1 MLWESLQV
9 KLGAYMSRRIAR
21 LNAYQLI
28 FEYIFSKEI
37 DETALSTMLNAD
49 DITPADEEYIKKVA
63 YGVKDNYDELI
74 KLIADN
80 SKNFKV
86 ERIFKPDLAALL
98 LACYEMKYVDDI
110 PLAVSINEVIEIVK
124 VYSTD
129 KSSKFV
135 NGVLKG
141 VYNTLKE
148 V

>member
-1 MLWESLQV
+1 
-9 KLGAYMSRRIAR
+9 MSRRNAR
-21 LNAYQLI
+21 LNAYQRI
-28 FEYIFSKEI
+28 FGYLFSKEI
-37 DETALSTMLNAD
+37 DETALNTMVSAD
-49 DITPADEEYIKKVA
+49 DIQQADEDYIREVVS
-63 YGVKDNYDELI
+63 GVRDNYDDLMS
-74 KLIADN
+74 LIADN
-80 SKNFKV
+80 SKNFKI
-86 ERIFKPDLAALL
+86 ERIYKPDLAALL

-141 VYNTLKE
+141 VYNALKE

>member
-1 MLWESLQV
+1 M
-9 KLGAYMSRRIAR
+9 
-21 LNAYQLI
+21 
-28 FEYIFSKEI
+28 
-37 DETALSTMLNAD
+37 
-49 DITPADEEYIKKVA
+49 
-63 YGVKDNYDELI
+63 
-74 KLIADN
+74 
-80 SKNFKV
+80 
-86 ERIFKPDLAALL
+86 L

-141 VYNTLKE
+141 VYNALKE

>member
-1 MLWESLQV
+1 
-9 KLGAYMSRRIAR
+9 MSRRIAR
-21 LNAYQLI
+21 LNAYKLI

-37 DETALSTMLNAD
+37 DETALSTMVNEEDLQS
-49 DITPADEEYIKKVA
+49 ADEEYIRSVV

-74 KLIADN
+74 RLISDN

-86 ERIFKPDLAALL
+86 DRIFKPDLAALL

-124 VYSTD
+124 IYSTD

>member
-1 MLWESLQV
+1 
-9 KLGAYMSRRIAR
+9 MSRRNAR

-28 FEYIFSKEI
+28 FGYLFSKEI
-37 DETALSTMLNAD
+37 DETALNTMVSSD
-49 DITPADEEYIKKVA
+49 DIQQADEDYIREVVS
-63 YGVKDNYDELI
+63 GVRDNYDDLMS
-74 KLIADN
+74 LIADN
-80 SKNFKV
+80 SKNFKI
-86 ERIFKPDLAALL
+86 ERIYKPDLAALL

-141 VYNTLKE
+141 VYNALKE

>member
-1 MLWESLQV
+1 
-9 KLGAYMSRRIAR
+9 MSRRNAR

-28 FEYIFSKEI
+28 FGYLFSKEI
-37 DETALSTMLNAD
+37 DDTALNTMVSAD
-49 DITPADEEYIKKVA
+49 DIQQADEDYIREVVS
-63 YGVKDNYDELI
+63 GVRDNYDDLMS
-74 KLIADN
+74 LIADN
-80 SKNFKV
+80 SKNFKI
-86 ERIFKPDLAALL
+86 ERIYKPDLAALL

-141 VYNTLKE
+141 VYNALKE

>member
-1 MLWESLQV
+1 
-9 KLGAYMSRRIAR
+9 MSRRNAR

-28 FEYIFSKEI
+28 FGYLFSKEI
-37 DETALSTMLNAD
+37 DETALNTMVSAD
-49 DITPADEEYIKKVA
+49 DIQQADEDYIREVVS
-63 YGVKDNYDELI
+63 GVRDNYDALMS
-74 KLIADN
+74 LIADN
-80 SKNFKV
+80 SKNFKI
-86 ERIFKPDLAALL
+86 ERIYKPDLAALL

-141 VYNTLKE
+141 VYNALKE

>member
-1 MLWESLQV
+1 
-9 KLGAYMSRRIAR
+9 MSRRNAR

-28 FEYIFSKEI
+28 FGYLFSKEI
-37 DETALSTMLNAD
+37 DETALNTMVSAD
-49 DITPADEEYIKKVA
+49 DIQQADEDYIREVVS
-63 YGVKDNYDELI
+63 GVRDNYDDLMS
-74 KLIADN
+74 LIADN
-80 SKNFKV
+80 SKNFKI
-86 ERIFKPDLAALL
+86 ERIYKPDLAALL

-110 PLAVSINEVIEIVK
+110 PLAVSINEVLEIVK

-141 VYNTLKE
+141 VYNALKE

>member
-1 MLWESLQV
+1 
-9 KLGAYMSRRIAR
+9 MSRRIAR
-21 LNAYQLI
+21 LNAYKLI

-37 DETALSTMLNAD
+37 DEIALNTMVNEE
-49 DITPADEEYIKKVA
+49 DIQSADEEYIRSVV

-74 KLIADN
+74 RLISDN

-86 ERIFKPDLAALL
+86 DRIFKPDLAALL

-124 VYSTD
+124 IYSTD

>member
-1 MLWESLQV
+1 M
-9 KLGAYMSRRIAR
+9 GRRNAR

-28 FEYIFSKEI
+28 FGYLFSKEI
-37 DETALSTMLNAD
+37 DETALNTMVSAD
-49 DITPADEEYIKKVA
+49 DIQQADEDYIREVVS
-63 YGVKDNYDELI
+63 GVRDNYDDLMS
-74 KLIADN
+74 LIADN
-80 SKNFKV
+80 SKNFKI
-86 ERIFKPDLAALL
+86 ERIYKPDLAALL

-141 VYNTLKE
+141 VYNALKE

>member
-1 MLWESLQV
+1 
-9 KLGAYMSRRIAR
+9 MSRRNAR

-28 FEYIFSKEI
+28 FGYLFSKEI
-37 DETALSTMLNAD
+37 DETALNTMVSAD
-49 DITPADEEYIKKVA
+49 DIQQADEDYIREVVC
-63 YGVKDNYDELI
+63 GVRDNYDDLMR
-74 KLIADN
+74 LIADN
-80 SKNFKV
+80 SKNFKI
-86 ERIFKPDLAALL
+86 ERIYKPDLAALL

-141 VYNTLKE
+141 VYNALKE